1 MRLGCYGSPTLIF
14 LSEGPFG
21 YAPLIHSLARMT
33 AVALTR
39 CVCKAGVEMCASKF
53 RWHSGLF
60 TRGTWRVVLLK
71 SCLGVLEREGRVH
84 PSCAREPAVC
94 PARRISALYTPWPQG
109 LPSAAPAPS
118 CLYSGPGGH

>member
-1 MRLGCYGSPTLIF
+1 MSLGCYGSPTLIF

-33 AVALTR
+33 AVALTQ

-94 PARRISALYTPWPQG
+94 PASRISALYTPWPQG
-109 LPSAAPAPS
+109 PPSAAPAPS